1 MDATTDEVVEKR
13 QNARWIRYAVGVG
26 VIVIAAIATCT
37 YLFAIAPHNRAVSAF
52 ESSAAQVRDKN
63 SALQEEIDAAQ
74 HALDAGEAPLDVGT
88 QDALTVAIAN
98 ARLSLRVIP
107 DMPSSTSD
115 IEAAVESLNQPLDY
129 SANSQALQ
137 ETKAAFE
144 NSVRQ
149 LRQVTAPSQDF
160 VISRLG
166 QVSDVSDIQAATEEK
181 DPNKS
186 LNKAGSYTAAVFFHY
201 NNLSDPDGLY
211 SGKPSIDN
219 GTDGGG
225 CIEVFRTVEDAKKR
239 NDYLAVF
246 DGASIINPGSHKVVG
261 TVVIR
266 TSHLLTASQ
275 QDALT
280 AEIEAG
286 LTAVD

>member
-1 MDATTDEVVEKR
+1 
-13 QNARWIRYAVGVG
+13 
-26 VIVIAAIATCT
+26 
-37 YLFAIAPHNRAVSAF
+37 
-52 ESSAAQVRDKN
+52 
-63 SALQEEIDAAQ
+63 
-74 HALDAGEAPLDVGT
+74 
-88 QDALTVAIAN
+88 
-98 ARLSLRVIP
+98 
-107 DMPSSTSD
+107 MPSSTSD
-115 IEAAVESLNQPLDY
+115 IEAAVEFLNQPLDY
-129 SANSQALQ
+129 SADSQALQ

-144 NSVRQ
+144 KSVRQ

-225 CIEVFRTVEDAKKR
+225 CIEVFRTVEDANKR

-266 TSHLLTASQ
+266 ASHLLTASQ